1 MKVSIVIPIFNTERY
16 LEKCIQSAINQS
28 YSDIEII
35 AVDDGSTDNSVKIL
49 EKFQN
54 KIIILKKEN
63 GGTSSALNA
72 GIKIMKGEWFKWLSS
87 DDILKKDAVEVL
99 ISEAKKLGEDAKSCI
114 FYSKYDIIDNSRNK
128 IGENIQSNYNDLT
141 KFEQNVILLD
151 HFYGN
156 GTTSLMHKSIF
167 KRCGLFDEKIGFK
180 DDYEFWLRCCV
191 LYGYTLHL
199 IPKNLAKYRVHE
211 QQLTKKKFDVNL
223 KQSQTIKSFI
233 QKQILGDQKTKYL
246 EALREYQKQKPLN
259 VRIRRQIRDVMFRVL
274 PKSVSAKILES
285 YLKNKKL

>member
-1 MKVSIVIPIFNTERY
+1 MKVSIVIPVFNTERY

-35 AVDDGSTDNSVKIL
+35 AVDDGSTDNSTKIL
-49 EKFQN
+49 EKFQD

-63 GGTSSALNA
+63 GGTASALNA

-114 FYSKYDIIDNSRNK
+114 FYSNYDIIDNSGNK
-128 IGENIQSNYNDLT
+128 IGENIQSNYNNLT

-233 QKQILGDQKTKYL
+233 QKQILSDQKTKYL

-259 VRIRRQIRDVMFRVL
+259 VRIRRQIRDVMFRIL
-274 PKSVSAKILES
+274 PKSASNKILET
-285 YLKNKKL
+285 YLNKKKY